1 MSNKISRRMLWRE
14 LVDLGLRI
22 LNSRGA
28 DSKAANLG
36 LILTEGLKIEG
47 N

>member
-1 MSNKISRRMLWRE
+1 MLLLE

-28 DSKAANLG
+28 DSKAVNVG
-36 LILTEGLKIEG
+36 LILLEGLKIDE
-47 N
+47 NYFACF